1 MSYFSHM
8 LTVRSGFP
16 GNIFLFSCLVLLL
29 SCQPKEQD
37 IKSVLYAPM
46 PNVIMDVDEVN
57 ETNRPVAD
65 AFKAYE
71 KGNYSLAEERFTALP
86 EDLKTPDVRFYLGMA
101 KYAQGKYNEAKAS
114 INFGGKY
121 GSRFG
126 DAARYYGII
135 VDYERGSKASAF
147 EQLKNLLY
155 NKQLGAFTEKGQQ
168 LLEYLAV
175 DPDIPENRDR

>member
-1 MSYFSHM
+1 M
-8 LTVRSGFP
+8 LTSFNKFSGRF
-16 GNIFLFSCLVLLL
+16 ILLSFLASLL
-29 SCQPKEQD
+29 SCQPKEPGL
-37 IKSVLYAPM
+37 KTVLYAPM
-46 PNVIMDVDEVN
+46 PNVIFDVSQAND
-57 ETNRPVAD
+57 TNRPVAD

-71 KGNYSLAEERFTALP
+71 KGDYSLAEERFAALP

-126 DAARYYGII
+126 EAAKYYGII

-155 NKQLGAFTEKGQQ
+155 SKQLGAFTEKGRQ
-168 LLEYLAV
+168 LLEYLAQ
-175 DPDIPENRDR
+175 DPDIPENRER